1 MPFWLPKMMTRLCM
15 QALQTEI
22 EVPYVQRLIR
32 QRALIPDQPPWHL
45 AHWPWPLKI
54 SMLGDFRLEKDG
66 QPLRFSGKVRQRPL
80 TLLKALIAFG
90 GRGVYEEQLT
100 DVLWPDAE
108 GSVGHQSFATTLHR
122 LRQLLGHEQAV
133 LLQGGQVSVDP
144 RYCWIDT
151 WVFEHLLEQ
160 AGVQAAGQGRM
171 GSASARALAQE
182 IPACHHHTRSILG
195 RKKWQQAIACY
206 DTGLDPRLFLLA
218 LGHKSAES
226 LYFVPILPKLN
237 DFLGLMC

>member
-15 QALQTEI
+15 QARQTEI
-22 EVPYVQRLIR
+22 EVTYVQRLIR

-54 SMLGDFRLEKDG
+54 SILGNFRLEKDG

-151 WVFEHLLEQ
+151 WAFEHLLEQ
-160 AGVQAAGQGRM
+160 AGVQAAGRGRQ
-171 GSASARALAQE
+171 AQRDNALALIEQALALYQGAFLHGE
-182 IPACHHHTRSILG
+182 TKAAWALLPRERL
-195 RKKWQQAIACY
+195 RKKFQRAI
-206 DTGLDPRLFLLA
+206 TT
-218 LGHKSAES
+218 LGQYWEEKNGSRPLRATT
-226 LYFVPILPKLN
+226 PA
-237 DFLGLMC
+237 